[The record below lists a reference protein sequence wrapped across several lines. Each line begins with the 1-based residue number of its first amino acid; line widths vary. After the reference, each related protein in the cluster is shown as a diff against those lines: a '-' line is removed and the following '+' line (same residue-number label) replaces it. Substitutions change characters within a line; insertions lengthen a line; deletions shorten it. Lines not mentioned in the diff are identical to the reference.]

1 MTLTD
6 FVNLV
11 TETEQTHPVWFDL
24 NADKTASDRAIAAS
38 QQSLG
43 LIFPNEYVQFIKK
56 YGGGYFAF
64 SIVYSLDNASDFNII
79 EINKRKSS
87 VHKNYFLFSE
97 NGCGDFYAFEIV
109 NNCCLPEV
117 FFFDHETSAWSKTN
131 YKNLFSFLSEVAL
144 AHS

>member
-24 NADKTASDRAIAAS
+24 DADKTASDRVIIAS

-64 SIVYSLDNASDFNII
+64 SIVYSLDNTSDFNII
-79 EINKRKSS
+79 EINKKSLAYI
-87 VHKNYFLFSE
+87 KIIFYFLKM
-97 NGCGDFYAFEIV
+97 GAA
-109 NNCCLPEV
+109 
-117 FFFDHETSAWSKTN
+117 TSTPSI
-131 YKNLFSFLSEVAL
+131 
-144 AHS
+144 